1 MPSFRVIAAACVL
14 PAIIPERIAVSASEN
29 SSPATARVTIFRDSP
44 EDTQTRQI
52 KIYLDGQQQG
62 ELMYGDSMTL
72 DVLPGPHVLRVDNTW
87 NRKDLTIEVR
97 PGEDF
102 QFVTK
107 SSAGKFVWFLLGF
120 LGAGPMRV
128 SIEPLPSR
136 PPRS

>member
-1 MPSFRVIAAACVL
+1 MPAF
-14 PAIIPERIAVSASEN
+14 EN
-29 SSPATARVTIFRDSP
+29 SGSVATRVTIFRNSP
-44 EDTQTRQI
+44 DDTQTRQI
-52 KIYLDGQQQG
+52 KVYLDGENRG

-72 DVLPGPHVLRVDNTW
+72 EVGAGAHSIRVDNTW
-87 NRKDLTIEVR
+87 NRKELAIDVQ
-97 PGEDF
+97 PGDEL

-136 PPRS
+136 PPQP